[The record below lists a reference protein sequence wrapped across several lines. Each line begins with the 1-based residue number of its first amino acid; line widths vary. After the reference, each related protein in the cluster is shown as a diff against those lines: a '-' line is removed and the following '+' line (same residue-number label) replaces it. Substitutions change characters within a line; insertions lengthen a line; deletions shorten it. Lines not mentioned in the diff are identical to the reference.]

1 MKLKFLLLILSICIV
16 GCGKE
21 KETIIRPVETIT
33 AKMSVENTKSQYPAV
48 VAPEKEALLSFRV
61 AGPVEKFNVEIGSFV
76 SSGSVIAKL
85 DERDYN
91 LQLEAF
97 KNKEL
102 AGKNS
107 YEATK
112 AVAEN
117 ARKQFVRVE
126 TLYREK
132 AIPKKSYDEV
142 LAGVKA
148 RKAKELATFAVYQ
161 EAMQGRINCENQLK
175 DTSLIA
181 PYDGYIK
188 KKFVDVGS
196 VVGAGIPVVSI
207 ASVGNHKIKIN
218 ISENDLE
225 KFNDVKEANFVY
237 NDKKYPLKLEEV
249 GQVKGA
255 TNTTYPVTF
264 SFMEENNIPIDSQG
278 SVDVTFA
285 EEGKNGILVPCE
297 ALFEKDGKVIGRQ
310 VEPVGHTGQ
319 GEIHITVIFLH
330 IDLNFLDE
338 LGSGAGAVLLHIVAQ
353 LADESLEEFF
363 QLVDVPA
370 LEDLL

>member
-33 AKMSVENTKSQYPAV
+33 AKMSVENIKSQYPAV

-61 AGPVEKFNVEIGSFV
+61 AGPVEEFNVEIGSFV

-148 RKAKELATFAVYQ
+148 SKAKELATFAVYQ

-175 DTSLIA
+175 DTSLVA

-264 SFMEENNIPIDSQG
+264 SFIEENNIPIDSQG

-297 ALFEKDGKVIGRQ
+297 ALFEKDEKVNIWIYKEGQ
-310 VEPVGHTGQ
+310 VTSKEVKIIRPYYDGQ
-319 GEIHITVIFLH
+319 VI
-330 IDLNFLDE
+330 I
-338 LGSGAGAVLLHIVAQ
+338 SGASSGEKIVTKGVHELSEGQKVNLLEPFSKTNVGEVL
-353 LADESLEEFF
+353 
-363 QLVDVPA
+363 
-370 LEDLL
+370 